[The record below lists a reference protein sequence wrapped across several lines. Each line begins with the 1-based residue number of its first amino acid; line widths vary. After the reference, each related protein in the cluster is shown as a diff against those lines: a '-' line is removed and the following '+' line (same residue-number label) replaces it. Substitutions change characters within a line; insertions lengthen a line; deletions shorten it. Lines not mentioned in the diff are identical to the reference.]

1 MNDKTM
7 LVCVLLVLMLS
18 GLAPGQE
25 SVQADSLASS
35 RPDSIAW
42 LIRHIDGGGQPQL
55 RLKLAQLYLLDEKY
69 DEAEFQYEY
78 LAGIDSMKIVGLT
91 GLGLTHYHR
100 GPSKVI
106 PLERLKELF
115 KKDHYSKAIGKFKE
129 ALEIDPA
136 YLPARYFM
144 AMTFQKKGKP
154 DNLQKARDLLMDIH
168 RDAPEYR
175 DAFYQLGYTYLLLKD
190 YGPALKVL
198 QQIQVGHKDY
208 SRASIRKANVYYEI
222 GNPKKATE
230 SYFTG
235 IEMLDDP
242 AMLDELYDELR
253 ILLSPLEKKEFQAV
267 APEESRS
274 LFKKFWRR
282 RDPDPSTPENE
293 RLMEHFRRVNFAR
306 ENFHFTAPPYYDDR
320 GRIYIKYGPPDD
332 RYHSQ
337 LGSLPAKDNESWTY
351 ESIEKGL
358 VFDFV
363 SEGGYFRQVDDL
375 TEAAI
380 AGYSYESRL
389 ALAGN
394 LYANRSHLS
403 QAYANL
409 SVSFSWDRLNNF
421 HGDRSEALEKHPGE
435 IYRYDFKSDL
445 FPFLTKWAQFRGDSG
460 KTRFE
465 VYTSFPGVGVNFE
478 KESGSYVNFTDF
490 FIDVQDS
497 NYNSIISN
505 HDRFS
510 IKLETLDKMETR
522 QFLFQQNYQVE
533 PGQYD
538 FSFVINNK
546 NSTRKGVKKE
556 RVSVRDFTASHLM
569 LSDIQLSSDIRVET
583 SASNKTFVKN
593 DLSVTPYTFSR
604 VIKSRP
610 IHVYFEIYNLTL
622 DSGGNSNFEVSYTV
636 KTLEPQRSFWQ
647 KTLGSIPRLF
657 SGQEKNV
664 VSSAS
669 YRSGNSTEAVEYIAF
684 DLSNM
689 ENGVTELLIKITDNL
704 ANQSVQEKRQFT
716 LFEN

>member
-7 LVCVLLVLMLS
+7 LVCVLFVLVLS

-25 SVQADSLASS
+25 AARVDSVASS
-35 RPDSIAW
+35 RPDSIAL
-42 LIRHIDGGGQPQL
+42 LIGQIDAGGHPLL
-55 RLKLAQLYLLDEKY
+55 RVKLAQLYLQDEKY
-69 DEAEFQYEY
+69 EEAEVQYEY
-78 LAGIDSMKIVGLT
+78 VTGIDSLKILGLT
-91 GLGLTHYHR
+91 GIGLTHYHR

-115 KKDHYSKAIGKFKE
+115 KKDHYSKAIGKFE
-129 ALEIDPA
+129 AALEIDPA
-136 YLPARYFM
+136 YLPARYFL
-144 AMTFQKKGKP
+144 ALTYQKKGKS
-154 DNLQKARDLLMDIH
+154 DNLQKARDILMDIH
-168 RDAPEYR
+168 RDAPDYR
-175 DAFYQLGYTYLLLKD
+175 DAFYQLGYTHLLLKD
-190 YGPALKVL
+190 YGPALKSL
-198 QQIQVGHKDY
+198 QQIQPDHKDY
-208 SRASIRKANVYYEI
+208 ARASIRKANVYYEI

-235 IEMLDDP
+235 IETLDDP

-253 ILLSPLEKKEFQAV
+253 ILLSPSEKKEFEAV
-267 APEESRS
+267 ALEESRA

-293 RLMEHFRRVNFAR
+293 RLMEHFRRVNFAH

-351 ESIEKGL
+351 ESVEKGL

-389 ALAGN
+389 VLAGN

-421 HGDRSEALEKHPGE
+421 HGDRGEALEKYPGE
-435 IYRYDFKSDL
+435 LYRYEFKSEQ

-465 VYTSFPGVGVNFE
+465 VFTSFPGVGMNFE
-478 KESGSYVNFTDF
+478 KEGERYVNYTDF

-510 IKLETLDKMETR
+510 IKLDALDKMETR
-522 QFLFQQNYQVE
+522 QFLFQQNYQIL

-546 NSTRKGVKKE
+546 NLTRKGVKKE
-556 RVSVRDFTASHLM
+556 QISVRDFTASHLM
-569 LSDIQLSSDIRVET
+569 LSDIQLSSDIQAGT
-583 SASNKTFVKN
+583 SASNKMFVKN

-604 VIKSRP
+604 VIKSKP

-636 KTLEPQRSFWQ
+636 KTIEPRRSFWQ
-647 KTLGSIPRLF
+647 KTLGSIPRIF
-657 SGQEKNV
+657 SGQEKSV
-664 VSSAS
+664 VTSAS
-669 YRSGNSTEAVEYIAF
+669 YRSGNSTEAIEYIAF
-684 DLSNM
+684 DLTNL

-704 ANQSVQEKRQFT
+704 ANQSVQEQRQFT
-716 LFEN
+716 LFE